1 MDISSSALLS
11 SLAELSHHDRLI
23 RLQSPQDGLVVERF
37 EGEESVCGRTC
48 FQIDCLSTDAF
59 LDTDPWLEQPFTL
72 QICLADGSMRQWHGL
87 CTAASL
93 QGSDGGL
100 ARYHL
105 VIEPWTAL
113 LQLRRN
119 AVIFP
124 GMDTRGICDAIFADY
139 PQANYRFD
147 VKATLPVREITTQ
160 YRETDWSFVS
170 RLLAETGLAWRIEQ
184 TQDGDGSHCLV
195 IFEPASERPELG
207 PLRFHRAHA
216 TESNDG
222 ITHFSEHQQ
231 LVPNISTVASW
242 HSDKLNAVAAQ
253 RESDAGQLP
262 PLEIYVQP
270 RAGRFAEARWAQ
282 DDAQARLDA
291 LRVPQLLFT
300 GSGSE
305 RSLTAGAEFTLIQHP
320 QYEGHAY
327 QLLAIQHVAVNNL
340 DHGIADLL
348 GSIELERGSYR
359 NRFLAAGA
367 EVAIRALL
375 QDRPTLHGPQSARVV
390 GVADATLSP
399 NREHQ
404 VRIQFGWQRGPT
416 PNTGGLT
423 DTGSKQHGHAPG
435 DHTSGSWV
443 AVAEWVAGP
452 NWGTAFLPRI
462 GSEVLV
468 EFLHGD
474 IDQPRITGQLYNG
487 SVSPPFGGG
496 IDEAAHHPG
505 VLSGLHTAAHD
516 GSGTQQWVID
526 DTPGQLRTRLHSSL
540 ADSRLELGYLIDHQ
554 NTSRGVLRG
563 EGFELATRGWS
574 NVHAAEGLLLSASV
588 DENAATTV
596 MDNASVVAQLK
607 GAERSLDAMQQ
618 TLQQQQVPGL
628 SAWQQTG
635 KLRELIDPQTQGRY
649 QGEVGGQAA
658 FKPTDGRTPGEE
670 PVERF
675 AKPLLLAEGPGH
687 IAWTTPASA
696 VAYAG
701 QNLELTVQQDLHV
714 SAGET
719 IATVSGSNVSLFAQG
734 GPVRLIAANGPVSL
748 QANDGELEILAEQA
762 LTFTATD
769 TRIDVL
775 AQTKV
780 VLQAG
785 NSAITLEGG
794 NITFSCPG
802 EFKVKASE
810 HPFKGADT
818 NPVIPD
824 HLPKG
829 TALLPQQFG
838 LRIAQQF
845 GLEGLAGKPY
855 KLTVGEHVF
864 DGVLSGDGI
873 LQHELPDGAREGKLT
888 VFPFGPDNHP
898 WEWTLDLAAQKPTTD
913 HSGLQSRL
921 KNLGFYSGAIDG
933 DFGSLSQMAL
943 QRFHRAR
950 DIAGLNAP
958 SLPGI
963 SSLADDHDI

>member
-1 MDISSSALLS
+1 MDIPSSALLS
-11 SLAELSHHDRLI
+11 SLAEPSHQDRLI
-23 RLQSPQDGLVVERF
+23 RLQGPQDGLVVERF
-37 EGEESVCGRTC
+37 EGEENVCGRTC
-48 FQIDCLSTDAF
+48 FQVDCLSTDAY

-72 QICLADGSMRQWHGL
+72 QLRLADGSLRQWHGL

-93 QGSDGGL
+93 LGSDGGL
-100 ARYHL
+100 ARYQL
-105 VIEPWTAL
+105 TIEPWTAL
-113 LQLRRN
+113 LELRRN

-124 GMDTRGICDAIFADY
+124 NMDTRGICEAIFADY

-147 VKATLPVREITTQ
+147 VKAALPAREITTQ

-170 RLLAETGLAWRIEQ
+170 RLLAEAGLAWRIEQ
-184 TQDGDGSHCLV
+184 SSSGDASHTLV

-207 PLRFHRAHA
+207 SVRFHRAHA
-216 TESNDG
+216 TESSDG
-222 ITHFSEHQQ
+222 IAGFSERQQ

-242 HSDKLNAVAAQ
+242 HSEKLNAVAAQ
-253 RESDAGQLP
+253 HESDAGDLP
-262 PLEIYVQP
+262 PLEVYVQP
-270 RAGRFAEARWAQ
+270 RAGRFAETRWAQ

-291 LRVPQLLFT
+291 LRVPQRLFT
-300 GSGSE
+300 GNGSE
-305 RSLTAGAEFTLIQHP
+305 RSLAAGAVFSLVQHP
-320 QYEGHAY
+320 QHEGQAF

-340 DHGIADLL
+340 EHGIADLL
-348 GSIELERGSYR
+348 GSVELERGSYR
-359 NRFLAAGA
+359 NRFLATDAK
-367 EVAIRALL
+367 VAVRPLP

-404 VRIQFGWQRGPT
+404 VRIQFGWQRGPS
-416 PNTGGLT
+416 PNAGGLT
-423 DTGSKQHGHAPG
+423 DTGSKQSGHAPG

-487 SVSPPFGGG
+487 SVQPPFGGG
-496 IDEAAHHPG
+496 SDEAAHHPG
-505 VLSGLHTAAHD
+505 VLSGLHTASHD
-516 GSGTQQWVID
+516 GSGTQQWVVD

-540 ADSRLELGYLIDHQ
+540 ADSRLELGYLIEHQ
-554 NTSRGVLRG
+554 NTSRGGLRG
-563 EGFELATRGWS
+563 EGFELATHGWS
-574 NVHAAEGLLLSASV
+574 NVHAAEGLLLSASAH
-588 DENAATTV
+588 ENAASTV
-596 MDNASVVAQLK
+596 MDNGSVVTQLK
-607 GAERSLDAMQQ
+607 GAERSLEAMQQ

-635 KLRELIDPQTQGRY
+635 KLRELIDPQTQGRF
-649 QGEVGGQAA
+649 QGDVGGQSA
-658 FKPTDGRTPGEE
+658 FKPGDGRNPGEQ
-670 PVERF
+670 PVERL
-675 AKPLLLAEGPGH
+675 AKPLLLAEAPNH
-687 IAWTTPASA
+687 MAWATPASA
-696 VAYAG
+696 IAYAG
-701 QNLELTVQQDLHV
+701 QNLGLTVQQDLHA

-719 IATVSGSNVSLFAQG
+719 IATVSGGNVSLFAQG

-748 QANDGELEILAEQA
+748 QANDGELELLAEQA

-769 TRIDVL
+769 QRIDVL

-802 EFKVKASE
+802 QFTVKASE

-818 NPVIPD
+818 NPAIPE

-838 LRIAQQF
+838 LRVAQQF

-855 KLTVGEHVF
+855 TLSVGDQVF
-864 DGVLSGDGI
+864 DGVLPGDGV
-873 LQHELPDGAREGKLT
+873 LQHELPEGAREGKLT

-898 WEWTLDLAAQKPTTD
+898 WEWTLDLAAQNPTTD

-921 KNLGFYSGAIDG
+921 KNLGFYDGAIDG
-933 DFGSLSQMAL
+933 DFGPLSQMAL

-950 DIAGLNAP
+950 DIAGLTAP
-958 SLPGI
+958 SLAGI
-963 SSLADDHDI
+963 SSLANDHDI